1 MSPTRLERRLW
12 FLAAALVVVG
22 YALIVPA
29 QTALNALRS
38 RGLLAKTVLAV
49 FALAAI
55 GLFVLVLRS
64 RPRPSEW
71 VLYGAA
77 MATYA
82 LILPRLEVVQERVH
96 FLQYGVLAGVLYLA
110 LRVRAGRLGSPRR
123 WSSATIAAL
132 LTALVGWGDE
142 GIQALVPSRVYDL
155 RDIGFNALAGIL
167 AVLTLTLRET
177 LRQDRQAIST
187 ASE

>member
-96 FLQYGVLAGVLYLA
+96 FL
-110 LRVRAGRLGSPRR
+110 
-123 WSSATIAAL
+123 
-132 LTALVGWGDE
+132 
-142 GIQALVPSRVYDL
+142 
-155 RDIGFNALAGIL
+155 
-167 AVLTLTLRET
+167 
-177 LRQDRQAIST
+177 
-187 ASE
+187 